1 MKPPKRPQRKRK
13 NSGVERALIEIVA
26 ALNVLTTQGVK
37 IMAKLDD
44 FLTAQAAYNAEIG
57 AAIDGIV
64 ADVAELNRII
74 SELGDGTTDEQ
85 EAKMDELTAA
95 GAALVARVKAADELT
110 PPATPPAA

>member
-1 MKPPKRPQRKRK
+1 MKITKLFSRTRSR
-13 NSGVERALIEIVA
+13 SGVERALAEITA
-26 ALNVLTTQGVK
+26 ALTILKTQGVK

-44 FLTAQAAYNAEIG
+44 FLAAQAAYNAEIG

-74 SELGDGTTDEQ
+74 SELGDGTTEEQ

-110 PPATPPAA
+110 PPATPAP